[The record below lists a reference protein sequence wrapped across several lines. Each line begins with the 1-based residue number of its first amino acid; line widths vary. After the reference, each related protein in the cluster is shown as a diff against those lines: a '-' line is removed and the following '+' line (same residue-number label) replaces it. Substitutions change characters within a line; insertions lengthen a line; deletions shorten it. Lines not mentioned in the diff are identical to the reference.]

1 MLQMRLFI
9 QFSST
14 VMSDKLVSN
23 PEQILRAEL
32 SEKRQLLAKL
42 REELEYS
49 RESWNVV
56 KQKTA
61 DSEREWHALRAE
73 FASRRK
79 LFKSAYHLSHP
90 KSSSEA
96 EEASEDDEEGS
107 ESGFSSTDNMDLE
120 TDKSPVAASEAV
132 EAAKVAAEDD
142 PMTQSTITIKNEDE
156 NEASSS
162 LEAFEAVEA
171 VEADLEANQ
180 PLTSILIPPLDFI
193 AQVPPSLFPPLLPK
207 DDLYD
212 VTEDEKAAASEA
224 ATTQD
229 GKYCDLYQNLI
240 ASSAR
245 SAALANRLAEM
256 HRTNGSEAVEA
267 ETASEDDYEPQ
278 TEEDSII
285 QGATSPEIISEIASE
300 VEDPIYLEEA
310 SAASEDSEDEELEDL
325 GLSPEAIEQALA
337 NSRLDDSETED
348 EDETSVSLQEESE
361 DSEAAS
367 ELAIFQA
374 TPGLSIPAPPP
385 LPMPP
390 FSLIPPPATVTVRP
404 TYNYANLDSEDDS
417 SEDEAGAEAAAEEA
431 SENATSVTRFLI
443 KHLPKQLSTLRQDKI
458 ELEEKIRDL
467 ETLISNQNVAMNEM
481 ERRIG
486 KAQLFY
492 SVLFLVRR
500 PYSSHINP
508 RKKNH
513 ILSYLYYEF
522 KYGSFI

>member
-1 MLQMRLFI
+1 MFNFQPLL
-9 QFSST
+9 
-14 VMSDKLVSN
+14 MSDKLVSN

-120 TDKSPVAASEAV
+120 TDKSPVAVSDAV

-310 SAASEDSEDEELEDL
+310 SNAAQIKTKSNEKNQKFQFFDKLC
-325 GLSPEAIEQALA
+325 
-337 NSRLDDSETED
+337 
-348 EDETSVSLQEESE
+348 VQEKE
-361 DSEAAS
+361 
-367 ELAIFQA
+367 
-374 TPGLSIPAPPP
+374 
-385 LPMPP
+385 
-390 FSLIPPPATVTVRP
+390 
-404 TYNYANLDSEDDS
+404 
-417 SEDEAGAEAAAEEA
+417 
-431 SENATSVTRFLI
+431 
-443 KHLPKQLSTLRQDKI
+443 
-458 ELEEKIRDL
+458 
-467 ETLISNQNVAMNEM
+467 
-481 ERRIG
+481 
-486 KAQLFY
+486 
-492 SVLFLVRR
+492 
-500 PYSSHINP
+500 
-508 RKKNH
+508 RKKKDLQQYNDF
-513 ILSYLYYEF
+513 IL
-522 KYGSFI
+522 

>member
-1 MLQMRLFI
+1 MI
-9 QFSST
+9 AKNSE
-14 VMSDKLVSN
+14 

-90 KSSSEA
+90 KSSTASEA
-96 EEASEDDEEGS
+96 DDDEEGS
-107 ESGFSSTDNMDLE
+107 ESGFSSTDNTDLE
-120 TDKSPVAASEAV
+120 TDKSPVASEAAEAV
-132 EAAKVAAEDD
+132 EAASEDD
-142 PMTQSTITIKNEDE
+142 PMTQSTITIKNEEE
-156 NEASSS
+156 NEN
-162 LEAFEAVEA
+162 EAVEA
-171 VEADLEANQ
+171 GTASEAVEAAN
-180 PLTSILIPPLDFI
+180 LTSILIPPLDFI

-207 DDLYD
+207 DDYYSI
-212 VTEDEKAAASEA
+212 EAEAAASEA
-224 ATTQD
+224 EGRSIQD

-267 ETASEDDYEPQ
+267 AESASEDDYEPQ

-285 QGATSPEIISEIASE
+285 QGATSPEIISEIGE

-310 SAASEDSEDEELEDL
+310 SEASEAESEDEELEDL
-325 GLSPEAIEQALA
+325 GLSPEAIEQALEG
-337 NSRLDDSETED
+337 RLDDSETED
-348 EDETSVSLQEESE
+348 EDEEASVSLQEESE

-374 TPGLSIPAPPP
+374 TPGLSIPEAPP

-417 SEDEAGAEAAAEEA
+417 SEDEAAEATEAAAEEA

-486 KAQLFY
+486 NAQLFIR
-492 SVLFLVRR
+492 SR
-500 PYSSHINP
+500 I
-508 RKKNH
+508 
-513 ILSYLYYEF
+513 
-522 KYGSFI
+522 G

>member
-1 MLQMRLFI
+1 MFNFQPLL
-9 QFSST
+9 
-14 VMSDKLVSN
+14 MSDKLVSN

-120 TDKSPVAASEAV
+120 TDKSPVAAASEAV

-486 KAQLFY
+486 KVQLFY
-492 SVLFLVRR
+492 SVLFW
-500 PYSSHINP
+500 
-508 RKKNH
+508 
-513 ILSYLYYEF
+513 
-522 KYGSFI
+522 